1 MRYVIAAIA
10 MLSCMTILATGQARK
25 RSSVET
31 PCRMS
36 ADQLPDIR
44 GLRLGMSV
52 ADVSAVFPEPSSRK
66 AIQKAVDDAKKPESY
81 GFAIASL
88 FRSESQAN
96 PNFAGLESIQ
106 LELLDERVSS
116 FTVRYDRQTPWD
128 AVDQFAARL
137 AHTFHLP
144 APEHWKLEYGVRV
157 LTCNGFTIFVF
168 LNNGNGITVKNAT
181 AEQVVRDR
189 REAAKEKVRE
199 AFKP

>member
-1 MRYVIAAIA
+1 MKCVVAAFA
-10 MLSCMTILATGQARK
+10 MLGCMTIMAVGQARK
-25 RSSVET
+25 GANVGA
-31 PCRMS
+31 PCRITTN
-36 ADQLPDIR
+36 QLPEIR

-52 ADVSAVFPEPSSRK
+52 ADVLAVFPEPSSRK

-88 FRSESQAN
+88 FRSEPQAN

-137 AHTFHLP
+137 AHAFHLP
-144 APEHWKLEYGVRV
+144 APEHWKTEYGVRV

-181 AEQVVRDR
+181 AEQVVKDR
-189 REAAKEKVRE
+189 REAAKEKVRQ